1 MRAADARRLAHDRVR
16 DPVFWA
22 DVLQAVKTVVA
33 AVIAWVLA
41 TKVFHLPQSF
51 LAPWAALLVVHA
63 TVYRTFSQGAR
74 QVGAA
79 VLGVLVAWVV
89 GNSLAL
95 DPVSVAVAMT
105 AGLVLGAVPW
115 LSGQGT
121 TVAATAV
128 IVLSTGFAN
137 NDNVLVSR
145 LADTAIGIV
154 TGLLV
159 NFAFWPPLRAR
170 TAIAAMDALDV
181 EIGEL
186 LGDMGDGLAAGCT
199 PEDVQGWVD
208 RTRDLDEDLD
218 RAWALVR
225 QARESA
231 RLNPRRSAGAL
242 RGAHRWEG
250 LLRRLEQALAE
261 TRSMAQTLQHGMDET
276 GEWQSVFREPYVVLL
291 RDVGHAIAAA
301 DPGSIR
307 RLRGRL
313 NDLVDRIG
321 DEQPT
326 PRLWPVYGGL
336 IINLRNILDAMED
349 VAGANPMR
357 QPPLPFHRSLP

>member
-1 MRAADARRLAHDRVR
+1 M
-16 DPVFWA
+16 
-22 DVLQAVKTVVA
+22 
-33 AVIAWVLA
+33 
-41 TKVFHLPQSF
+41 
-51 LAPWAALLVVHA
+51 
-63 TVYRTFSQGAR
+63 
-74 QVGAA
+74 
-79 VLGVLVAWVV
+79 
-89 GNSLAL
+89 
-95 DPVSVAVAMT
+95 
-105 AGLVLGAVPW
+105 
-115 LSGQGT
+115 
-121 TVAATAV
+121 
-128 IVLSTGFAN
+128 
-137 NDNVLVSR
+137 
-145 LADTAIGIV
+145 
-154 TGLLV
+154 
-159 NFAFWPPLRAR
+159 
-170 TAIAAMDALDV
+170 
-181 EIGEL
+181 
-186 LGDMGDGLAAGCT
+186 
-199 PEDVQGWVD
+199 QGWVD

-231 RLNPRRSAGAL
+231 RMNPRRSAGAL
-242 RGAHRWEG
+242 RGAHRWDA